1 MEERKFEAIGQPA
14 VREYISGRLE
24 DPHGE
29 IHLRADLPFSCLLTT
44 YPRGT
49 GDNLEG
55 GRMDLVPTLVSVTTY
70 DSHGALLEFWEP
82 SDKLFLDLLELNSS
96 SLEALGISREN
107 NLHIRLAEH
116 RNPKGKRDPRAS
128 PQTREAGPHNHP
140 MANPTKGEE
149 E

>member
-24 DPHGE
+24 DTHGE

-44 YPRGT
+44 YPQKALEII
-49 GDNLEG
+49 LEG
-55 GRMDLVPTLVSVTTY
+55 GRMDLVPTLVSVTTN

-116 RNPKGKRDPRAS
+116 RRSQRETGPSRFTPDP
-128 PQTREAGPHNHP
+128 
-140 MANPTKGEE
+140 
-149 E
+149 